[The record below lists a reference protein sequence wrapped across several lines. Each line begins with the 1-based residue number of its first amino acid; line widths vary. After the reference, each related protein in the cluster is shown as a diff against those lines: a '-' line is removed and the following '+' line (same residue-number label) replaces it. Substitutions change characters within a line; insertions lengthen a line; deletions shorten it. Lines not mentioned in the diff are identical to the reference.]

1 MSSNKK
7 RVRDSASV
15 AFNDIL
21 QKYAD
26 VAENELN
33 SILANKK
40 INDDLRKMNRPDLA
54 RHIDDDIDSE
64 VVGALIS
71 AVSAK
76 FSISK
81 KYYAL
86 KAKLMKTDRLEYH
99 ERNVE
104 YGKLPKYSHSESVL
118 LVNKVFANLDKKFSE
133 ILNNYATQ
141 GQIDFFPKKIK
152 PAGRFAPAI

>member
-7 RVRDSASV
+7 IVRDSASV

-81 KYYAL
+81 NI
-86 KAKLMKTDRLEYH
+86 TR
-99 ERNVE
+99 
-104 YGKLPKYSHSESVL
+104 
-118 LVNKVFANLDKKFSE
+118 
-133 ILNNYATQ
+133 
-141 GQIDFFPKKIK
+141 
-152 PAGRFAPAI
+152 